1 MLYGLAVLFT
11 LLFLAGN
18 TMSQSV
24 RDRLSELGVLKA
36 LGFGDSKVW
45 MLIVAEATVLSFV
58 AAVLGLAV
66 AAAVFPAIFKTLAGA
81 AGAMPVRVYAIGFAL
96 ALLLS
101 MLSATIPAVR
111 AGRLTIVEALSGR

>member
-1 MLYGLAVLFT
+1 MFT

-36 LGFGDSKVW
+36 LGFANNKVW
-45 MLIVAEATVLSFV
+45 LMIVAEAVMLSSV
-58 AAVLGLAV
+58 AAILGLAI
-66 AAAVFPAIFKTLAGA
+66 AAAVFPLVFKSLAGA
-81 AGAMPVRVYAIGFAL
+81 PGSMPVRVYGIGFAL

-101 MLSATIPAVR
+101 VLSATLPAIR
-111 AGRLTIVEALSGR
+111 AGRLTVVEALSGR